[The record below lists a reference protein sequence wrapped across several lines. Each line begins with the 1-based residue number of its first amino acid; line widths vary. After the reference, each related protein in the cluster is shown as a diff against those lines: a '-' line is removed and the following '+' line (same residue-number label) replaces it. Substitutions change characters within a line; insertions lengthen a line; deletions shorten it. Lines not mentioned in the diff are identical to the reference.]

1 MVCSAQNNGALI
13 VKEQNLMQKTNWNIG
28 HYILICISTSY
39 RNQWC
44 GRNMSYWFPYGNG
57 PKLARHFIID
67 SGDLS
72 VLSNDAR
79 NLIGC
84 RDLWVQRSEGK
95 RKVLLLSTKIG
106 LRWNMVTQRLGLMI
120 FVRRGLWKLIHVI
133 MHFVIID
140 SSCTVDS

>member
-1 MVCSAQNNGALI
+1 MVWKKHVLLI
-13 VKEQNLMQKTNWNIG
+13 
-28 HYILICISTSY
+28 
-39 RNQWC
+39 
-44 GRNMSYWFPYGNG
+44 PYGNG
-57 PKLARHFIID
+57 PKLAQHFIID

-120 FVRRGLWKLIHVI
+120 FVRRGI
-133 MHFVIID
+133 MKANPCYNEFCD
-140 SSCTVDS
+140 Y